1 MPDEA
6 RRLLRASV
14 KMALE
19 GISVN
24 PSAAAVANVQL
35 QALLPFGKPQ
45 RRMGS
50 IRMEAEVLQPN
61 SDVTLQSSSI
71 NLIAVSFQES
81 PYRSVYYSTLI

>member
-1 MPDEA
+1 M
-6 RRLLRASV
+6 
-14 KMALE
+14 K
-19 GISVN
+19 GITIDL
-24 PSAAAVANVQL
+24 SATPVANVQL

-61 SDVTLQSSSI
+61 PDVTLQSSGI